1 MSASLKDLK
10 RPYKTMFEKCTNNKV
25 FKYTV
30 INTLANVAHK
40 VSNIIGLSVDAIKLK
55 KKMDYHQKL

>member
-1 MSASLKDLK
+1 
-10 RPYKTMFEKCTNNKV
+10 MFEKCTNNNV

-30 INTLANVAHK
+30 INTLANAAHK
-40 VSNIIGLSVDAIKLK
+40 VSNIIGLSVDAIML